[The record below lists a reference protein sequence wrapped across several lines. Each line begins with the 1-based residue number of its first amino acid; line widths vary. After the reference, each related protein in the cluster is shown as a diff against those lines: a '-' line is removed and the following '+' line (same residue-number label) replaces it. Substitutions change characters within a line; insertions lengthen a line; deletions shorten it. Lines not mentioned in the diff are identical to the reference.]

1 MTEVEL
7 IAAGLGRAPA
17 DGVPVAMHEELRGI
31 ANVVEATAAELAT
44 VRELLELVVAA
55 LGVEVV
61 AEWSRPSE
69 GRP

>member
-1 MTEVEL
+1 VTGEEL
-7 IAAGLGRAPA
+7 ERAYGLELPT
-17 DGVPVAMHEELRGI
+17 GVPVAMHEELRGI

-44 VRELLELVVAA
+44 VRELLELLVAA

-61 AEWSRPSE
+61 AEWTRPPE